1 LAPETPIETVRRGL
15 SPRARAR
22 LSGVFEALEGL
33 PAVFGQTIVL
43 GMLVVNGDPAA
54 TARNILANEG
64 LYRLGF
70 AIPLVAVGFHVT
82 WALLLYQLFSVVNR
96 TINQL
101 ALFAILIGCAI
112 QAVAAVVYLSPLIV
126 LQSDAHQGELAMLL
140 INMSRLTFDVYIIF
154 FGFWCV
160 LLGYLIVRSTFMPR
174 VIGALLILDGI
185 GWMTYLVPPFATS
198 IYTFIAVVA
207 GVAEFSLLLWML
219 IFGVNNER
227 WREQELA
234 TKSTA
239 VAV

>member
-1 LAPETPIETVRRGL
+1 MHGMPMKLL

-22 LSGVFEALEGL
+22 LSGVFQALEGL

-101 ALFAILIGCAI
+101 ALYVILVGCAI

-126 LQSDAHQGELAMLL
+126 LEGNADQGDVAMLL

-185 GWMTYLVPPFATS
+185 GWMTFLVPPFATS
-198 IYTFIAVVA
+198 IYTLIAVVA

-227 WREQELA
+227 WREQEVA
-234 TKSTA
+234 SKSTA
-239 VAV
+239 AAA

>member
-1 LAPETPIETVRRGL
+1 
-15 SPRARAR
+15 
-22 LSGVFEALEGL
+22 
-33 PAVFGQTIVL
+33 
-43 GMLVVNGDPAA
+43 
-54 TARNILANEG
+54 
-64 LYRLGF
+64 
-70 AIPLVAVGFHVT
+70 
-82 WALLLYQLFSVVNR
+82 VVNR

-126 LQSDAHQGELAMLL
+126 LQSDAHQGDLAMLL
-140 INMSRLTFDVYIIF
+140 INMSRLTFDVYLIF

-185 GWMTYLVPPFATS
+185 GWMTFLAPPFATS
-198 IYTFIAVVA
+198 IYTLIAVVA

-219 IFGVNNER
+219 IFGVSNER
-227 WREQELA
+227 WREQELE

-239 VAV
+239 VTA

>member
-1 LAPETPIETVRRGL
+1 MI

-70 AIPLVAVGFHVT
+70 AIPLLAVGFHVT
-82 WALLLYQLFSVVNR
+82 WALLIYQLFGIVNR

-101 ALFAILIGCAI
+101 AFYAILVGCAI
-112 QAVAAVVYLSPLIV
+112 QAIAAVVYLSPLVV
-126 LQSDAHQGELAMLL
+126 LQADPHQAALASVL
-140 INMSRLTFDVYIIF
+140 INMSHLTFDVYLIF
-154 FGFWCV
+154 FGLWTALV
-160 LLGYLIVRSTFMPR
+160 GYLIIRSTFMPR
-174 VIGALLILDGI
+174 VIGVLLVLDGI

-198 IYTFIAVVA
+198 IFTVIAITA

-219 IFGVNNER
+219 VFGVNNER
-227 WREQELA
+227 WHQQASRA
-234 TKSTA
+234 NAVMSVPA
-239 VAV
+239 VAA